1 MNFSNKSGLLAAMLF
16 FTGGALGAEPA
27 SSPQGFEEVIVTA
40 QFRNI
45 SVLNTGSSITVIDGD
60 TLEQRGATHL
70 EQVLNLAPNVNFSSG
85 ASRGKFIQIRGIG
98 ERSQFIEPLNPSVGL
113 LIDGIDFSGIG
124 GAATTLDMRQIEILR
139 GPQGTLYG
147 ANALAGLIDMKSN
160 DPTDTFEG
168 RVETSIAEYETRTTS
183 AVLSGPISDTL
194 GYRLALQGHR
204 SDGYIDNDF
213 LNRHDT
219 SNLDELTARGK
230 LQWRASDDL
239 QVNFTGFYVD
249 ADNGYDDFSLDNT
262 RHTLSDQPGH
272 DRQES
277 TAFAVETIWQG
288 FERFDVVGLVSYA
301 ESNLEYSYDEDWSYV
316 GICSG
321 QPCDGWE
328 YASFDRYR
336 RDRENGTVDLRL
348 VSSEAGRLFNG
359 STDWVLGV
367 YYRFQDESLL
377 REYTYASGDFT
388 SDYDTR
394 NRAIY
399 GQLDSWL
406 TDRLK
411 LTSGLRLEF
420 RNADYD
426 DSDLVNND
434 NSERLWG
441 GRLGL
446 EYNLTSQTLLYAL
459 VSRGYKAG
467 GVNSNPSL
475 DASARDFDTEYLW
488 NYETGIKGDWFD
500 HRLAMQLSVFF
511 QDRREMQ
518 VKQSLVEPISGSSCP
533 CSFTDFF
540 DNAAK
545 GENYGAEL
553 EVNWQASELVRLY
566 GSLGLLRATF
576 KNFESFSH
584 VDADPANAVAVDLSG
599 HEQAHAPSYQFAVGM
614 DVALTRRLTA
624 GLEVEGKES
633 FYLSPRHNAK
643 SNRYELVNARLDYDV
658 EQWSLSL
665 WGRNLADR
673 DVIVRGFGS
682 FGNDPRKFY
691 ATEPYYQ
698 YGEPRI
704 VGATATYRF

>member
-1 MNFSNKSGLLAAMLF
+1 MKFRNKSALLVAALCVIGNVCAAE
-16 FTGGALGAEPA
+16 TGSG
-27 SSPQGFEEVIVTA
+27 QGMEEVVVTA
-40 QFRNI
+40 EFREA
-45 SVLNTGSSITVIDGD
+45 SVLETGSSITLLDSEVI
-60 TLEQRGATHL
+60 ERRGATHL
-70 EQVLNLAPNVNFSSG
+70 EQLLNLAPNVNFASG

-98 ERSQFIEPLNPSVGL
+98 ERSQFVEPLNPSVGL

-147 ANALAGLIDMKSN
+147 ANALAGLVNMRSN
-160 DPTDTFEG
+160 DPTDRFEG
-168 RVETSIAEYETRTTS
+168 SVATAIAEHETRTTS

-204 SDGYIDNDF
+204 SDGYIDNDY
-213 LNRHDT
+213 LHRHDT
-219 SNLDELTARGK
+219 SNLDEVTARGK

-249 ADNGYDDFSLDNT
+249 ADNGYDAFSLDNT

-272 DRQES
+272 DRQET
-277 TAFAVETIWQG
+277 TAVAVETIWQG
-288 FERFDVVGLVSYA
+288 FERFDVVGLLSYA
-301 ESNLEYSYDEDWSYV
+301 DSNLEYSYDEDWSYV

-328 YASFDRYR
+328 YSSFDRYR
-336 RDRENGTVDLRL
+336 RDRQNGALDLRL
-348 VSSEAGRLFNG
+348 VSREAGRLFNG
-359 STDWVLGV
+359 SSDWVLGL

-377 REYTYASGDFT
+377 RQYSFASTDFS
-388 SDYDTR
+388 SDFDTR
-394 NRAIY
+394 NRAVY

-406 TDRLK
+406 TERLK
-411 LTSGLRLEF
+411 LSSGLRLEF
-420 RNADYD
+420 RQADYD
-426 DSDLVNND
+426 DSDRVNHD

-446 EYNLTSQTLLYAL
+446 EYSLTPQTLVYGL

-475 DASARDFDTEYLW
+475 NPGAREFDTEYLW
-488 NYETGIKGDWFD
+488 NYEAGIKGDWLD
-500 HRLAMQLSVFF
+500 HRLAVQMSLFF
-511 QDRREMQ
+511 QDRHEMQ
-518 VKQSLVEPISGSSCP
+518 VKQSLVEPISGSACP
-533 CSFTDFF
+533 CSFTDYF
-540 DNAAK
+540 DNAAR

-553 EVNWQASELVRLY
+553 EVNWQATERVRLY

-576 KNFESFSH
+576 KNFASFSH

-599 HEQAHAPSYQFAVGM
+599 HEQAHAPSYQFAAGM
-614 DVALTRRLTA
+614 EVALARRLTA

-633 FYLSPRHNAK
+633 FYLSPRHNA
-643 SNRYELVNARLDYDV
+643 SSDRYELVNARLDYDLA
-658 EQWSLSL
+658 QWSFSL
-665 WGRNLADR
+665 WGRNLGDR
-673 DVIVRGFGS
+673 DVIVRGFGE

-691 ATEPYYQ
+691 ETEPYYQ

-704 VGATATYRF
+704 VGVTAKYRF